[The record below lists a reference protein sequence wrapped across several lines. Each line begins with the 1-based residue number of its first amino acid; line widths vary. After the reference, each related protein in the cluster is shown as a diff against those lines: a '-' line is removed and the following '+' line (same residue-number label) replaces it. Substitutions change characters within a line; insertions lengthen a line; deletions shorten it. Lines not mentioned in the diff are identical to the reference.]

1 MYVYCN
7 YATGQ
12 MSYTTPFLQGKA
24 CQGCPNSCSNGLCTC
39 NKVCQNGGVL
49 SKIIYEL
56 IINKLKK
63 WNMLKQNCIYCQ
75 FKTWARVHA
84 LVQIILQVQNVRM
97 LLVWK
102 LTRNLVVGHPMR
114 PFAGTAT
121 YLRFARICANVAQ
134 SLKSWHV
141 FLGHA
146 IKQKIQLK
154 PFHFKTIVDSF

>member
-63 WNMLKQNCIYCQ
+63 WNMLKPNCIYCK
-75 FKTWARVHA
+75 FKTWALVHA
-84 LVQIILQVQNVRM
+84 LVPIILQVQNVRM
-97 LLVWK
+97 CLARRRPIRLL
-102 LTRNLVVGHPMR
+102 NAGHPMR
-114 PFAGTAT
+114 HIANTAT
-121 YLRFARICANVAQ
+121 YLQFARICANVAR
-134 SLKSWHV
+134 SLN
-141 FLGHA
+141 F
-146 IKQKIQLK
+146 
-154 PFHFKTIVDSF
+154 